1 MVEYF
6 VFLPRQE
13 MKMFDMKRQ
22 LFLMLYCLIVMSLSA
37 KRFTVVLDPGHGGT
51 DPGAVGTVVK
61 EKDLNLNVA
70 LLVGKKISERCPD
83 VKVIYTRNTDKTVPL
98 KDRPMIANRANG
110 DLFISIHT
118 NSNESKRPCGT
129 ETYVIGLAKAG
140 ANFEVAKRE
149 NSVILLEEDR
159 ESYQGFDPTSPES
172 YIMFEFMQDQYIEQS
187 LQMADFIQQNFSKKT
202 DRTDRGVR
210 QDLFWVLHQTKM
222 PSVLVE
228 MGFVSNASDQSYMMS
243 KKGQNAIAESIVC
256 AFEQYKHEFDKK
268 NGLKFKPE
276 KNTQEMVVEQH
287 CNDTTMPIFKLQ
299 LFVSKEVLPLGH
311 FSLKGETNL
320 AYYEEGGWVKYTCGE
335 TNSYSEIKKLK
346 KDMDK
351 KFGDSFII
359 AFLNG
364 KKISVKEALSMLK

>member
-6 VFLPRQE
+6 VFLQG

-22 LFLMLYCLIVMSLSA
+22 LFLMIFCFFIVMSLSA
-37 KRFTVVLDPGHGGT
+37 KQFTVVLDPGHGGT
-51 DPGAVGTVVK
+51 DPGAVGTIVK

-70 LLVGKKISERCPD
+70 LLVGKKILERCPN
-83 VKVIYTRNTDKTVPL
+83 VKVIYTRDSDKTVPL

-149 NSVILLEEDR
+149 NSVILLEKDR

-172 YIMFEFMQDQYIEQS
+172 YIMFEFMQDQYIDQS
-187 LQMADFIQQNFSKKT
+187 LQMADLIQQNFSKKT

-228 MGFVSNASDQSYMMS
+228 MGFVSNISDQSYMMS
-243 KKGQNAIAESIVC
+243 KKGQIAIAESIVC
-256 AFEQYKHEFDKK
+256 AFEQYKREFDKK
-268 NGLKFKPE
+268 NGLKFKSGE
-276 KNTQEMVVEQH
+276 NVEELVVESH
-287 CNDTTMPIFKLQ
+287 CNDTTKPIFKLQ
-299 LFVSKEVLPLGH
+299 LFVAKEVLPTDH
-311 FSLKGETNL
+311 FSLKGEKNL
-320 AYYEEGGWVKYTCGE
+320 SYYEEGGLVKYTCGE
-335 TNSYSEIKKLK
+335 TNSYGEIKKLK
-346 KDMDK
+346 KEMDK
-351 KFGDSFII
+351 KFEDSFII

-364 KKISVKEALSMLK
+364 EKISVKEALSMLK

>member
-6 VFLPRQE
+6 VFLQG

-22 LFLMLYCLIVMSLSA
+22 LFLMIFCFFIVVSLSA
-37 KRFTVVLDPGHGGT
+37 KQFTVVLDPGHGGT
-51 DPGAVGTVVK
+51 DPGAVGTIVK

-70 LLVGKKISERCPD
+70 LLVGKKILERCPN
-83 VKVIYTRNTDKTVPL
+83 VKVIYTRDSDKTVPL

-149 NSVILLEEDR
+149 NSVILLEKDR

-287 CNDTTMPIFKLQ
+287 CNDTIMPIFKLQ

-311 FSLKGETNL
+311 LSLKGETNL